1 LNEQGQLV
9 SVVIPA
15 HNSASTLDLT
25 LRSVRGQTH
34 RELEI
39 IVVDDGSTDA
49 TRALAERHAAAD
61 ARVRVLHQGNAGVA
75 AARNLGW
82 RRSSAALIAFV
93 DADDLWSPAK
103 IERQVEALRT
113 ADPRTGLVY
122 CWFSTL
128 DAASRIVGA
137 SDGPTWQGDVMD
149 ALLGSNFV
157 GNGSA
162 ALVRREALEA
172 TGGFDARLRACGAQG
187 CEDYLLYLRVAES
200 YHFALVPQHLV
211 GYRVGPAHM
220 SSNRPRMLRS
230 WMLVAQ
236 QMRQRHPQQVHTIR
250 TGLCNYAL
258 WLVADAT
265 ARRDHG
271 QRGSL
276 LRVLLSQ
283 HPGLAAQVLWRGIV
297 RPSLARAKA
306 RMLGAAPRPRSA
318 VDTRL
323 GDTFEIGNEPCL

>member
-1 LNEQGQLV
+1 MRQEGQLV

-15 HNSASTLDLT
+15 HNAAATLDLT
-25 LRSVRGQTH
+25 LRSFRGQTH
-34 RELEI
+34 RKLEI

-49 TRALAERHAAAD
+49 TRGLAERHAAAD
-61 ARVRVLHQGNAGVA
+61 VRVRVLHQDNAGVA

-82 RRSSAALIAFV
+82 RSSISALIAFV
-93 DADDLWSPAK
+93 DADDLWSPDK
-103 IERQVEALRT
+103 IERQLEALRT

-122 CWFSTL
+122 CWFNTL

-137 SDGPTWQGDVMD
+137 PDGPTWQGDVMD

-162 ALVRREALEA
+162 ALIRREALEA
-172 TGGFDARLRACGAQG
+172 AGGFYAHLRSRGAQG

-211 GYRVGPAHM
+211 GYRVGPANM
-220 SSNRPRMLRS
+220 SSDRPRMLRS

-236 QMRQRHPQQVHTIR
+236 QMRERHPHRAHTIR
-250 TGLCNYAL
+250 AGLCNYAL

-265 ARRDHG
+265 AQRHHG
-271 QRGSL
+271 QRWSVLRLL
-276 LRVLLSQ
+276 LRQ
-283 HPGLAAQVLWRGIV
+283 HAGQAVQVAWHGIV
-297 RPSLARAKA
+297 RPSLVRAKA
-306 RMLGAAPRPRSA
+306 RLLGAAPGSRVR
-318 VDTRL
+318 VDKRI
-323 GDTFEIGNEPCL
+323 GNTFEIGNAPCP